1 MPAHLRIAIDGPA
14 GSGKSTIGERLAR
27 RLGYLYVDTGAMY
40 RAMTV
45 LALTRDVDPS
55 DGDVLGEL
63 AERTPI
69 QIMPPTQDD
78 GRQYTVL
85 LDGRDVTGELRSPE
99 VEAAI
104 SRISGHL
111 RVRAAMRA
119 RQRALADAGGVVM
132 VGRDIG
138 TVVLPDADLKI
149 YLMVAAAERA
159 RRRHDDLVRAMGV
172 AAPPYAE
179 VLAEIERRDELDA
192 PQMRIA
198 DDAVRIHT
206 DTLQADDV
214 VARILALIDA
224 LPGQH
229 RWAPRGLER

>member
-45 LALTRDVDPS
+45 LALARDVDPS
-55 DGDVLGEL
+55 DGDSLGDL

-69 QIMPPTQDD
+69 HIVPPTRDD

-85 LDGRDVTGELRSPE
+85 LDGRDVTSELRTPE

-104 SRISGHL
+104 SRISGQP
-111 RVRAAMRA
+111 RVRAAMRV
-119 RQRALADAGGVVM
+119 RQRALADEGGVVM

-159 RRRHDDLVRAMGV
+159 RRRHNDLVRALG
-172 AAPPYAE
+172 ADAPPYAD

-206 DTLQADDV
+206 DELQADDV
-214 VARILALIDA
+214 VARILALIEA
-224 LPGQH
+224 LLQARGQ
-229 RWAPRGLER
+229 EQ